1 MTQEKALTEEK
12 LKQKTLEIVKP
23 YVEELLDILSAQ
35 DTVEDIEEYTEL
47 DEKTGDILAAIERAF
62 EKEGFEAVSV
72 INYANSIRVE
82 LSIKLYTEK
91 VLYIIYVAGVKMS
104 DRYDIWVYHIESW
117 NLASEDTPFSKRL
130 DELWN
135 YPIRELWSESILR
148 TIDDIIA
155 IERKGRLR
163 EELPLI
169 YSNVK
174 ANSWIHEFR
183 YLKTLIEYVAKEFN
197 IPLEK

>member
-1 MTQEKALTEEK
+1 MTSTEKENVEE

-23 YVEELLDILSAQ
+23 YVKQLLDILSAQ
-35 DTVEDIEEYTEL
+35 DTVEDVEEYTEL
-47 DEKTGDILAAIERAF
+47 DEKTGDILAEIERAF

-72 INYANSIRVE
+72 INYASNIRVE
-82 LSIKLYTEK
+82 LQVKLYTEK
-91 VLYIIYVAGVKMS
+91 VLYIVYVVGLKFTS
-104 DRYDIWVYHIESW
+104 GYDIDIAGIESW

-135 YPIRELWSESILR
+135 YPIRGIWAEPILK

-174 ANSWIHEFR
+174 ANSWIYEFN
-183 YLKTLIEYVAKEFN
+183 YLKHLIEKVASEFG
-197 IPLEK
+197 IPLE